1 MRYRPRMR
9 QTLPD
14 LGPRGEGWV
23 ALQFVIFGAIFGGGL
38 IGTAWSAPYRLP
50 AAALGVALMAVG
62 AWLALRGL
70 FDLRESLTVFPR
82 PRDGARLVEQGS
94 YGLVRHPIYGGLVL
108 GGLGWGLAMA
118 APVSLAASLF
128 LAAFFDLKS
137 RREEAWLEERFAG
150 YAAYRA
156 RTRKLI
162 PWLY

>member
-1 MRYRPRMR
+1 MR
-9 QTLPD
+9 QALPD

-38 IGTAWSAPYRLP
+38 VGAAWSAPYRLP
-50 AAALGVALMAVG
+50 TVAGGVVLMAAG
-62 AWLALRGL
+62 GWLALRGL

-82 PRDGARLVEQGS
+82 PRDDARLIEQGS

-108 GGLGWGLAMA
+108 GGLGWGLATA
-118 APVSLAASLF
+118 APVSLAASLL

-150 YAAYRA
+150 YAAYRS

-162 PWLY
+162 PWVY